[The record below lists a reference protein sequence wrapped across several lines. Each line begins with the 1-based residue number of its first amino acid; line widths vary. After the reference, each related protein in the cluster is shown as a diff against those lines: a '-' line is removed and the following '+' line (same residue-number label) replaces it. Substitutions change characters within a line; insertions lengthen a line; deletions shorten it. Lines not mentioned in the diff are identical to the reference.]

1 MSEPVKLAENE
12 LAEVRM
18 LQGKFQEKTF
28 QLGQLYLQKMQV
40 ESHIKAVTDQEAK
53 LRDEWA
59 TLQKLENEFVEK
71 LLQKYG
77 EGSLDLKD
85 GLFVPEKKP
94 TP

>member
-1 MSEPVKLAENE
+1 MTENE

-40 ESHIKAVTDQEAK
+40 EAHIKAVTDQETK
-53 LRDEWA
+53 LREEYGN
-59 TLQKLENEFVEK
+59 LQKMESEFVEK

-77 EGSLDLKD
+77 EGSMDLKS
-85 GLFVPEKKP
+85 GTFIPEAKP
-94 TP
+94 AP